1 MVKAMGHQNSSGQ
14 KAALAVAIS
23 GQAFYAVVPMTLA
36 LSLNSAM
43 GLKMRQWGS
52 KCGNGAQNAAMGLV
66 EAELSDR

>member
-52 KCGNGAQNAAMGLV
+52 KCGNGAQNAAMGLKM
-66 EAELSDR
+66 RQWG